1 MMSDREFSS
10 RLRRRTVSGEVVAA
24 AIMMVLAL
32 PLTVVGLLQAAP
44 EPLSYGQFT
53 WIISLLVLLH
63 VTGFFC
69 TRRPITAFVGGS
81 VLMLLLAFTIVPGIG
96 SAALLPSSV
105 AYLLLL
111 WRLASSQNRRHSL
124 GALITGLLGVG
135 LITAASAVQ
144 TAFSDRMTLLF
155 ETVSLVAAVLAAWA
169 LGALARQSRLAEYR
183 RAQESMQHAV
193 SEERARIS
201 RDLHD
206 VVSHSLTVMI
216 AQAEAARIVTESS
229 ASRNSPEADAAF
241 ERVAETG
248 REAMRGLRSMIHT
261 LGDPDASPL
270 TPVSGVDA
278 IAGLVEHANSA
289 EHTIELTVQGTPRR
303 LAPDA
308 DLAAFRVVQ
317 EAVTNAIR
325 HVRPPT
331 QIDVSLDWQEA
342 ETVVT
347 VGDDGGQGPLR
358 RAADSHGTGLI
369 GLVERVRR
377 AGGDLDIRKGH
388 GWRVR
393 ATLPVEES
401 S

>member
-1 MMSDREFSS
+1 
-10 RLRRRTVSGEVVAA
+10 
-24 AIMMVLAL
+24 
-32 PLTVVGLLQAAP
+32 
-44 EPLSYGQFT
+44 
-53 WIISLLVLLH
+53 
-63 VTGFFC
+63 
-69 TRRPITAFVGGS
+69 
-81 VLMLLLAFTIVPGIG
+81 
-96 SAALLPSSV
+96 
-105 AYLLLL
+105 
-111 WRLASSQNRRHSL
+111 
-124 GALITGLLGVG
+124 
-135 LITAASAVQ
+135 
-144 TAFSDRMTLLF
+144 MTLMF
-155 ETVSLVAAVLAAWA
+155 EAVSLVAAVLAAWA

-216 AQAEAARIVTESS
+216 AQAEAARVVAGSS
-229 ASRNSPEADAAF
+229 VSRNSPEADAAF

-270 TPVSGVDA
+270 APVSGVDA

-289 EHTIELTVQGTPRR
+289 EHTIDLTVRGDPRR

-308 DLAAFRVVQ
+308 DLASFRVVQ

-331 QIDVSLDWQEA
+331 RIDVGVEWHAA
-342 ETVVT
+342 EVVITVS
-347 VGDDGGQGPLR
+347 DDGGRGSLHR
-358 RAADSHGTGLI
+358 DDLNGTGLI

-377 AGGDLDIRKGH
+377 AGGVLDVRKEH

-393 ATLPVEES
+393 AILPVEEPS
-401 S
+401 

>member
-1 MMSDREFSS
+1 MSDGELPARRF
-10 RLRRRTVSGEVVAA
+10 RRTVPGEIVTA

-44 EPLSYGQFT
+44 EPLSPGQFT
-53 WIISLLVLLH
+53 WLISLLVLLH

-69 TRRPITAFVGGS
+69 SGRPIAAFVGGS
-81 VLMLLLAFTIVPGIG
+81 ALMLLLAFTIVPGIG

-111 WRLASSQNRRHSL
+111 WRLASSPNRRHSF
-124 GALITGLLGVG
+124 GALTTGLIGVG
-135 LITAASAVQ
+135 VITAVSAVQ
-144 TAFSDRMTLLF
+144 ASLSDRMTLVF
-155 ETVSLVAAVLAAWA
+155 EAVSLVAAVLAAWA

-216 AQAEAARIVTESS
+216 AQAEAARVVAGSS
-229 ASRNSPEADAAF
+229 VSRNSPEADAAF

-270 TPVSGVDA
+270 APVSGVDA
-278 IAGLVEHANSA
+278 IAGLVEHASSA
-289 EHTIELTVQGTPRR
+289 EHTIELTVEGAPRR

-308 DLAAFRVVQ
+308 DLAAFRIVQ

-325 HVRPPT
+325 HLRPPT
-331 QIDVSLDWQEA
+331 RIDVSLDWQET
-342 ETVVT
+342 ETVIT
-347 VGDDGGQGPLR
+347 VSDDGGQGPLR
-358 RAADSHGTGLI
+358 RAADSNGTGLI

-377 AGGDLDIRKGH
+377 AGGALYVRRGH

-393 ATLPVEES
+393 ATLPVEEPS
-401 S
+401 